1 MSRKWKTVVFVGA
14 AILILSSVAVI
25 VAFSKPQKSKRLDL
39 NQVYTYDKDA
49 DKTIAPSYIKFI
61 DNTHFVAILGL
72 NNPKES
78 FGDGEPYSYNYLE
91 GTYERDKDEISFSG
105 DFKQYVLKF
114 PTIDA
119 WNKKK
124 YEKIGVLSKNEIQAD
139 QRASFQRGRIK
150 KRAGVWQFQWRTKN
164 KIEQVKY
171 NYGWVKLK
179 SSKKK
184 IPNSVDDLLKEYKK
198 IGNEE

>member
-1 MSRKWKTVVFVGA
+1 MSRKWRVAIFTGV

-25 VAFSKPQKSKRLDL
+25 VAFSKPQKSKKLDL
-39 NQVYTYDKDA
+39 NQVYTYDKDV

-78 FGDGEPYSYNYLE
+78 FGDGEYYSYNYLE
-91 GTYERDKDEISFSG
+91 GTYERDKDEISLSG
-105 DFKQYVLKF
+105 DFKQYVFKF

-139 QRASFQRGRIK
+139 QLASFQRGKIE
-150 KRAGVWQFQWRTKN
+150 KRNGVWQFQWRTKN
-164 KIEQVKY
+164 NTEPVKY

-179 SSKKK
+179 KSKKK
-184 IPNSVDDLLKEYKK
+184 IPDSIDDLLKEYKK
-198 IGNEE
+198 ISDEE